1 MELKLE
7 VALIPVTDV
16 DRTIDFY
23 RRLDFRLDGDFIVD
37 DSYRVVQLTPP
48 GSTASIIFGTG
59 VTTSPAGSSDGLLL
73 AVRDIVDTRA
83 ELAARGIEV
92 SEVFHEAEAFIH
104 PSEEHRIA
112 GAHPERATYGS
123 YATFADP
130 DGNRWIVQEV
140 TDRLPGR

>member
-1 MELKLE
+1 M
-7 VALIPVTDV
+7 ALIPVTDV

-73 AVRDIVDTRA
+73 AVRDIEATRA
-83 ELAARGIEV
+83 EVAARGIEI
-92 SEVFHEAEAFIH
+92 SEVFHEAEVFIH
-104 PSEEHRIA
+104 PGKEHRIA

>member
-23 RRLDFRLDGDFIVD
+23 RRLDFRLDADFIVD

-59 VTTSPAGSSDGLLL
+59 VTTSPAGSNDGLLL
-73 AVRDIVDTRA
+73 AVRDIEETRA
-83 ELAARGIEV
+83 EIAARGIEI
-92 SEVFHEAEAFIH
+92 SEVFHEAEVFIH
-104 PSEEHRIA
+104 PGTEHRIA
-112 GAHPERATYGS
+112 GAHPEQATYGS

>member
-48 GSTASIIFGTG
+48 GSTA
-59 VTTSPAGSSDGLLL
+59 
-73 AVRDIVDTRA
+73 
-83 ELAARGIEV
+83 
-92 SEVFHEAEAFIH
+92 
-104 PSEEHRIA
+104 
-112 GAHPERATYGS
+112 
-123 YATFADP
+123 
-130 DGNRWIVQEV
+130 
-140 TDRLPGR
+140 